1 MHINITFTP
10 QDAAA
15 LVALLTSAGLVNL
28 GAQYLKRAH
37 MSDGVKYLI
46 ALLLSALLGGLTAYG
61 AGQFGV
67 ELSLVE
73 AVGVVFAAATGVY
86 HAVFKKYGWDKSVF
100 PDEPTEPGA

>member
-1 MHINITFTP
+1 MFTFTP

-46 ALLLSALLGGLTAYG
+46 ALVASAVMGAITAYG
-61 AGQFGV
+61 AGQFGY
-67 ELSLVE
+67 EMSAVE
-73 AVGVVFAAATGVY
+73 AAGIVFAAATGFY
-86 HAVFKKYGWDKSVF
+86 QAVFKRYGWDKSVF
-100 PDEPTEPGA
+100 PDEDQPSPAE